1 MFRRFFSSASR
12 MCQECNYD
20 YTHSYIVGAAAVSY
34 ITMLTITNHNTQCQQ
49 HKEIQKELQDMREEM
64 ELYKSL

>member
-1 MFRRFFSSASR
+1 MFRRFFSSAL
-12 MCQECNYD
+12 MCQRCNYN
-20 YTHSYIVGAAAVSY
+20 YTHSYIIGAAAISY

-49 HKEIQKELQDMREEM
+49 HKEIQKDLQSMREEM